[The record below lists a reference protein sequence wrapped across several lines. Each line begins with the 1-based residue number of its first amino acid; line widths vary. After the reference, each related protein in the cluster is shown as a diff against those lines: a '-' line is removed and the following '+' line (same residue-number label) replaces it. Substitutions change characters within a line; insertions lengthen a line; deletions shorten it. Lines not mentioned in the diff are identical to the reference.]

1 MSEDYHKILSLK
13 MDQELYENTIKFID
27 HKELKTPDIKTV
39 QFRFRTG
46 YNRAARVVERIR
58 LEQGVTGK
66 N

>member
-1 MSEDYHKILSLK
+1 MSEDFHKILSLK
-13 MDQELYENTIKFID
+13 MDEELYEKTINFIAQ
-27 HKELKTPDIKTV
+27 KELKTPDIKTV
-39 QFRFRTG
+39 QLRFRTG